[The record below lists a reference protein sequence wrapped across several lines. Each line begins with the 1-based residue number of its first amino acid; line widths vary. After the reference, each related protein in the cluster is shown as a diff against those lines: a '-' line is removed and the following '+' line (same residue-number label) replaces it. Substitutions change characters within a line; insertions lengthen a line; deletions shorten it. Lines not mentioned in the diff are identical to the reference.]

1 MSPSDRQGFV
11 DLLVDNPVSGRMYLC
26 ATCLDQAARVMGCL
40 DPEQAQRL
48 RNNLGAAEEKIKE
61 LEAEVE
67 FEKANKVMSEQ
78 QMKHWFRD
86 KELKRSPGAGGRPPK
101 PLEDLGD
108 AA

>member
-1 MSPSDRQGFV
+1 M
-11 DLLVDNPVSGRMYLC
+11 VDNPVSGRMYLC

-61 LEAEVE
+61 LEAALEE
-67 FEKANKVMSEQ
+67 EKQAKVIDLQ
-78 QMKHWFRD
+78 DLKLFFRD
-86 KELKRSPGAGGRPPK
+86 KELRKSPAGGGRPPK
-101 PLEDLGD
+101 GDVPEVFGD